1 MCCQAFT
8 WEIWMPGR
16 QLRRQPLQWG
26 GELQVAWHRETGTI
40 GPSVPRDVRDGL
52 HVLAI
57 YIYL

>member
-1 MCCQAFT
+1 
-8 WEIWMPGR
+8 MPGR